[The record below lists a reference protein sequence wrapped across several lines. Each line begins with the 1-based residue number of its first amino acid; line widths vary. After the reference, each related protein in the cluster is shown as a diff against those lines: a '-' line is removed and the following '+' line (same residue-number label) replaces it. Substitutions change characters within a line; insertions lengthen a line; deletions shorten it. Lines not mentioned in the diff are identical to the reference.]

1 VTGATELPDLAA
13 GVVASARD
21 GEQLEV
27 YVARGRS
34 TTVRAYE
41 GAVESLRSGTSQG
54 IGVRIVVGGRQ
65 GFASAGSLDPDV
77 VADTVAE
84 ARENLRFAEV
94 DPHVALAE
102 PDGVSSPGLDLSDP
116 AVLAVTE
123 DEKIAMAIELE
134 RRCKAADPRV
144 TGVRTSIWS
153 DGWGEVALVSTTGID
168 VYSEGGLCSVGV
180 QPLAVDGDETQI
192 GYGGDAARRPDRLDL
207 DKVIADAV
215 EGATGLLGAA
225 KPRSEKLTVVF
236 EPSVAAAFLGT
247 VAGALT
253 GDRVVKGRSPF
264 ADRVGEAIAV
274 PSLTLVDDPTD
285 IRSLG
290 ADNHDGEGLAARR
303 NVLVDAGEL
312 RGFLH
317 NSYTARRSGTVST
330 GSAVRGARSTPG
342 VGLHAMTIVPGDL
355 DREALFAEV
364 GDGIF
369 VRGVNGLHSGV
380 NPVSGDFSVGAYGH
394 RIRGGVLAEPFR
406 EATIASTLQR
416 MLFDIVAVGGD
427 FEFLPGGTGMSS
439 LAIADISLSG
449 I

>member
-1 VTGATELPDLAA
+1 MTGATELPDLAA

-168 VYSEGGLCSVGV
+168 VYSEGGSCSVGV